1 MATPDART
9 EATPSDAPPA
19 LGGTGLA
26 LPLNL
31 LLPVSGLVDVA
42 RQAESLGYDRVW
54 VAEAGTNDAFGV
66 LTACA
71 CATER
76 VGLATGVL
84 PIFTRTPSL
93 MAQSAATLQDV
104 CCGRFTLGLGVSSPV
119 VVQSWNAVAW
129 DRPLARI
136 RDYTGVVTE
145 LLAGAKVSRDDGLYP
160 VRGYRLLL
168 HRPEPAPPV
177 VLGALGPKML
187 AAAGEVSAGAL
198 LNFVGVHGVAD
209 ALAQVKAGAA
219 RSGREDEV
227 RTAAFVRVC
236 VTDDVAAAEAFARRE
251 VMGYVTVPSYRAA
264 FARQGWGEACEEV
277 MRRWE
282 SGDRRGAAASLPD
295 DMVTALVLY
304 GDAAGVAERF
314 EAFRDAGVDEP
325 IAFLC
330 SGQTDPAAAS
340 AELQATMRALA
351 PGANE

>member
-1 MATPDART
+1 MTVSDSSDAR
-9 EATPSDAPPA
+9 PA

-42 RQAESLGYDRVW
+42 RQAEALGYDRAW

-66 LTACA
+66 LTSCA

-76 VGLATGVL
+76 IGLATGVL

-104 CCGRFTLGLGVSSPV
+104 CGGRFTLGLGVSSPV
-119 VVQSWNAVAW
+119 VVSRWNAVAF
-129 DRPLARI
+129 DRPLARV
-136 RDYTGVVTE
+136 REYTGVVTE
-145 LLAGAKVSRDDGLYP
+145 LLSGAKVSRDDGLYP

-168 HRPEPAPPV
+168 HRPDPPPPV

-198 LNFVGVHGVAD
+198 LNFVGVHAVAD
-209 ALAQVKAGAA
+209 ALGHVRDGAA
-219 RSGREDEV
+219 RAGREGDV

-236 VTDDVAAAEAFARRE
+236 VTDDTAAAETFARRE
-251 VMGYVTVPSYRAA
+251 VMGYVTVPSYRSA
-264 FARQGWGEACEEV
+264 FAAQGFGDACDEA

-282 SGDRRGAAASLPD
+282 SGDRKGAAASLPA
-295 DMVTALVLY
+295 DMVSALVLY
-304 GDAAGVAERF
+304 GDAADVRARF
-314 EAFRDAGVDEP
+314 AAFRDAGVDEP
-325 IAFLC
+325 IAFLV
-330 SGQTDPAAAS
+330 SGQTEPAAAT

-351 PGANE
+351 PAG

>member
-1 MATPDART
+1 MA
-9 EATPSDAPPA
+9 PSDAPDVPPA

-42 RQAESLGYDRVW
+42 RQAEALGYDRAW

-76 VGLATGVL
+76 IGLATGVL

-104 CCGRFTLGLGVSSPV
+104 SGGRFTLGLGVSSPV
-119 VVQSWNAVAW
+119 VVQAWNAVAW

-136 RDYTGVVTE
+136 REYAALVEE
-145 LLAGAKVSRDDGLYP
+145 LLAGGKASRDGGLYP
-160 VRGYRLLL
+160 VHGYRLLL
-168 HRPEPAPPV
+168 NRPDPPPPV

-198 LNFVGVHGVAD
+198 LNFVGVRGVAD
-209 ALAQVKAGAA
+209 AIAKVRAGAA
-219 RSGREDEV
+219 QAGREDDV

-236 VTDDVAAAEAFARRE
+236 VTDDVSAAETFARRE
-251 VMGYVTVPSYRAA
+251 VMGYVTVSSYRSA
-264 FARQGWGEACEEV
+264 FAGQGWGEACAEA
-277 MRRWE
+277 MRHWE
-282 SGDRRGAAASLPD
+282 AGDRRGAAASLPEE
-295 DMVTALVLY
+295 MVAALVLY
-304 GDAAGVAERF
+304 GDAGSVAERF
-314 EAFRDAGVDEP
+314 AAFRAAGVDEP
-325 IAFLC
+325 IAFLV

-351 PGANE
+351 PNG